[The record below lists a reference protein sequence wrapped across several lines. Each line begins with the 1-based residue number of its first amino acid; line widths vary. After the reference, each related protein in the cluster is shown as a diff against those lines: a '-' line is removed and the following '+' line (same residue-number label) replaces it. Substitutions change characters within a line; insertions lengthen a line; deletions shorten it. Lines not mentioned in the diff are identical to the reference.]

1 MAAVALRGLNM
12 SDLDDMTIGDAV
24 DYCIAYNEIT
34 SESERE
40 ENRTRKATQNDWDT
54 F

>member
-1 MAAVALRGLNM
+1 MAAVALRGLNL

-24 DYCIAYNEIT
+24 DYCITYNEMT
-34 SESERE
+34 SEKDEK
-40 ENRTRKATQNDWDT
+40 TVKRKATQADWDA